1 MANIKDI
8 RCKNCIA
15 NKFACILIPQHHKS
29 WHETLLRPGR
39 YCTLLLQSAAHR
51 TIILRVALFQLYSHC
66 WPVQKRA
73 QVMNSKLWICSAVLL
88 PSVLYFLTHQ
98 RSTCTRA
105 NKYGRRASLSQKRN
119 NVLRLGFCSSKTRIS
134 PSNGMQCNEQNKK
147 LQ

>member
-15 NKFACILIPQHHKS
+15 NKSCILIPQHHKT

-39 YCTLLLQSAAHR
+39 YCTLLLQHTAPSSFVS
-51 TIILRVALFQLYSHC
+51 LSSQLYSHC

-73 QVMNSKLWICSAVLL
+73 QVMNFKLWICSAVLL

-98 RSTCTRA
+98 RSTCTRV